1 MSFDIELSEIKDI
14 CGNVIY
20 NRAMDMYLRNKVRSI
35 KVNENSASVLSVTG
49 IVQSAYDVNN
59 YKVNVL
65 INNKNYKLY
74 PNCTCEGFQQY
85 HMCKHIGAVL
95 IKLNKEGLNGR
106 GINIPKS
113 SEEELLETYKSSFDK
128 EVKSSEKEILNMDVT
143 LIVGVEH
150 YGQKSKN
157 FYVELK
163 VGTNRLYVV
172 KNIREFIECIYKSG
186 GTIHFGKELQYT
198 NTRYRFKDEDKEI
211 LDIIKEIYDLNIEV
225 MNRVY
230 TNKAV
235 FFSGKRVFLTE
246 GQLRKLLTIKN
257 GKTINIDYTGEVLK
271 DVTVSRG
278 NMPMSFYMFMN
289 GENLSIDMNGD
300 TPEGVCEDVG
310 LYYLNDILY
319 LLSEKQRDD
328 FTPLYKAFSQG
339 EENTISFR
347 KQSISDVA
355 NFLIPKLNNITPL
368 VMKDER
374 VKEIIK
380 EEPLVAMF
388 YLDKDNDVTTCDV
401 KFNYGEE
408 NFYYFNSKDE
418 VSSDNVENKSTYNTS
433 EENSEGY
440 INKKEAT
447 ISPKIEDIIIRNLPK
462 EREIVE
468 RIHSLGFRSKDKKFY
483 MDDEDDLVE
492 FLTYGVE
499 ELTELG
505 EVYYSD
511 SFKDIK
517 VLTPKVFKSG
527 IKLNNMDL
535 LEFNFTIDGVSQEEL
550 KSALTSIKQ
559 RKKYHK
565 LKNGSIIPLK
575 GSAVNGIQSIIENF
589 DISASKLA
597 SGDVVLPKYA
607 ALYIDDKINSG
618 SLGFIS
624 RNRSF
629 KNLIDTIKDIN
640 SSEYIV
646 PKEMEQ
652 VLRPY
657 QETGYK
663 WFKTLASC
671 GFGGILGDEMGLG
684 KTLQAITYITSQ
696 KEEGRLKDKA
706 LIICPT
712 SLVYNWVMEFEKFS
726 KDLKVIAIS
735 GTKGE
740 REALMDSV
748 EEYDVIV
755 TSYAL
760 IRRDIEYYEKKSF
773 DLCIIDEAQYI
784 KNPTSINAQ
793 SVKEVKAKV
802 KFAMT
807 GTPIEN
813 SLTELWS
820 IFDFIMP
827 GYLKTH
833 GKFNKTFEVPIVKEK
848 SEESLKELLKLIR
861 PFILRRFK
869 KDVAL
874 ELPPKIEHKII
885 VDMTTEQKKLYYS
898 YVDSYKD
905 EMKKEIKEKGF
916 NKSRMKILSLI
927 TRLRQICCD
936 PASFIEN
943 YEGDS
948 GKYIALYDILE
959 ESLENNHK
967 VLLFSQFTTILGS
980 IREKL
985 RKKGIKT
992 MYLDGS
998 VPSKE
1003 RMNLVN
1009 EFNNGEPMVFLISLK
1024 AGGTGLNLTSAD
1036 MVIHFDPWW
1045 NPAVEDQAV
1054 DRAHRI
1060 GQKNTVEVI
1069 KLIAK
1074 GTIEEKIYNIQEK
1087 KKEII
1092 EKVLDGEEHTD
1103 LTLSSMN
1110 EKELEDLFS

>member
-1 MSFDIELSEIKDI
+1 MGFDMTLGEIRDV
-14 CGNVIY
+14 CGSVIY
-20 NRAMDMYLRNKVRSI
+20 NRAMDMYLRNKVTNI
-35 KVNENSASVLSVTG
+35 KINEDTINTLSVTG
-49 IVQSAYDVNN
+49 VVQSAYDVNN
-59 YKVNVL
+59 YKVDLL

-74 PNCTCEGFQQY
+74 PNCTCQGFQQY
-85 HMCKHIGAVL
+85 HMCKHLGAVL
-95 IKLNKEGLNGR
+95 IKLNKEGVKGR
-106 GINIPKS
+106 GINVPKS
-113 SEEELLETYKSSFDK
+113 SEEELLEACKSSFENEGK
-128 EVKSSEKEILNMDVT
+128 NSERELLNMDLA

-150 YGQKSKN
+150 YGQKTKS
-157 FYVELK
+157 FHLEIK
-163 VGTNRLYVV
+163 VGTSRLYVV
-172 KNIREFIECIYKSG
+172 KNIREFIECIYKGG
-186 GTIHFGKELQYT
+186 GTISFGKELQYT
-198 NTRYRFKDEDKEI
+198 NNRYKFREEDKEI
-211 LDIIKEIYDLNIEV
+211 LEIVKEVYDLNLEV
-225 MNRVY
+225 MNRTY
-230 TNKAV
+230 TSRSV

-246 GQLRKLLTIKN
+246 GQLKKLFNIKN
-257 GKTINIDYTGEVLK
+257 GKTINLDYTGEVVK
-271 DVTVSRG
+271 NVTISKG

-300 TPEGVCEDVG
+300 TPKGVCEEVG
-310 LYYLNDILY
+310 LYYLNNVLY
-319 LLSEKQRDD
+319 LLSEKQRED
-328 FTPLYKAFSQG
+328 FNPLYKAFSKGQ
-339 EENTISFR
+339 ESTISFR

-355 NFLIPKLNNITPL
+355 NFLLPKLKNLTPI
-368 VMKDER
+368 VMKDEKI
-374 VKEIIK
+374 KEIIK
-380 EEPLVAMF
+380 EETLETAF
-388 YLDKDNDVTTCDV
+388 YLDKDNNRTICDV
-401 KFNYGEE
+401 KFNYGDES
-408 NFYYFNSKDE
+408 FYYFKSKE
-418 VSSDNVENKSTYNTS
+418 SAESKSTENTKS
-433 EENSEGY
+433 LLDGNSTD
-440 INKKEAT
+440 KKE
-447 ISPKIEDIIIRNLPK
+447 IQIGDKDNNIIIRDLPR
-462 EREIVE
+462 EREI
-468 RIHSLGFRSKDKKFY
+468 ISSITNLGFKGSDKNFY
-483 MDDEDDLVE
+483 IEDEDDLVE

-499 ELTELG
+499 ELTKLG

-517 VLTPKVFKSG
+517 VLSAKIFKSG
-527 IKLNNMDL
+527 IKLNDMDL
-535 LEFNFTIDGVSQEEL
+535 LEFNFNIEGVSKDEL
-550 KSALTSIKQ
+550 KDTLNSIKQ
-559 RKKYHK
+559 RRKYHK

-575 GSAVNGIQSIIENF
+575 GSAINDIQSIIENF
-589 DISASKLA
+589 DISTTKLA
-597 SGDVVLPKYA
+597 NGDVVLPKYA
-607 ALYIDDKINSG
+607 ALYIDDKINNG
-618 SLGFIS
+618 NLGFMS
-624 RNRSF
+624 RNKSF
-629 KNLIDTIKDIN
+629 KSLIDTIKDIN
-640 SSEYIV
+640 SNEYIV
-646 PKEMEQ
+646 PTEMEK
-652 VLRPY
+652 VLRSY

-663 WFKTLASC
+663 WFKTQAAC

-684 KTLQAITYITSQ
+684 KTLQAITYITSE

-726 KDLKVIAIS
+726 KDLKVVAIS

-740 REALMDSV
+740 REALMESV
-748 EEYDVIV
+748 DDYDVIV

-760 IRRDIEYYEKKSF
+760 IRRDIEYYEKKNF
-773 DLCIIDEAQYI
+773 DICIIDEAQYI

-793 SVKEVKAKV
+793 SVKELKCKV

-820 IFDFIMP
+820 IFDFVMP

-833 GKFNKTFEVPIVKEK
+833 GKFNKTFEVPIVKDK
-848 SEESLKELLKLIR
+848 NQDALKELLKLIR

-885 VDMTTEQKKLYYS
+885 VDMTKEQKKLYYS
-898 YVDSYKD
+898 YVDSYKE
-905 EMKKEIKEKGF
+905 EMRKEIKENGF

-985 RKKGIKT
+985 KKKGINT

-998 VPSKE
+998 VPSKD

-1009 EFNNGEPMVFLISLK
+1009 EFNSGEPAVFLISLK

-1045 NPAVEDQAV
+1045 NPAVEEQAV

-1092 EKVLDGEEHTD
+1092 EQVLDGEEHTD

-1110 EKELEDLFS
+1110 EKELEDLFN